1 MPYIHLSTSRSLSD
15 AETAA
20 LRDSVAE
27 LMPLLPGKTR
37 ENTMIH
43 ITGGCAISK
52 GDPAVPALF
61 VEVHTYKA
69 SPEEARRE
77 FAARLIAMLS
87 EKLQVPG
94 ESIYMNIIPMDEWF
108 SGRK

>member
-1 MPYIHLSTSRSLSD
+1 MPYVHLSASRSLNE

-20 LRDSVAE
+20 LRDAVAE
-27 LMPLLPGKTR
+27 LMPILPGKTR

-52 GDPAVPALF
+52 GDPDVPALF
-61 VEVHTYKA
+61 VEVRTFKA
-69 SPEEARRE
+69 SPEEARKE
-77 FAARLIAMLS
+77 FAARLTAMLS
-87 EKLQVPG
+87 EKLGVPG
-94 ESIYMNIIPMDEWF
+94 ENIYMNIIALDEWY

>member
-1 MPYIHLSTSRSLSD
+1 MPYVHLNASHPLTD
-15 AETAA
+15 AEIAE
-20 LRDSVAE
+20 LRDAVAE

-52 GDPAVPALF
+52 GDPDRPALF
-61 VEVHTYKA
+61 VEVRTYKA
-69 SPEEARRE
+69 SPEEARKT
-77 FAARLIAMLS
+77 FAARLTAMLS
-87 EKLQVPG
+87 EKLGVPG
-94 ESIYMNIIPMDEWF
+94 ENIYMNIIPLDEWY

>member
-1 MPYIHLSTSRSLSD
+1 MPYVHLNASRSLTD
-15 AETAA
+15 AEIAA
-20 LRDSVAE
+20 LRDDVAA

-52 GDPAVPALF
+52 GDPSVPALF
-61 VEVHTYKA
+61 IEVRTYKA
-69 SPEEARRE
+69 SPDEAKKE
-77 FAARLIAMLS
+77 FAARLTAMLS
-87 EKLQVPG
+87 EKLGVPG
-94 ESIYMNIIPMDEWF
+94 ENIYMNIIAMDEWF